1 MSIYHFNAKII
12 SRGSSTGVNAVAASA
27 YRSGSRMRSDR
38 TGGVHNYLY
47 KGKREVQHSAIH
59 APDGAPSWVHDR
71 AQLWNTVETGETRK
85 NSQLAREIVLGI
97 PIELTS
103 ECRSTLL
110 DGFVQ
115 DAFVSLGMVAD
126 YAIHD
131 KAGNPHA
138 HILLTLRELSP
149 DGKGFSNK
157 RRDWNSPELLEQWR
171 SLWADHA
178 NRMLESQGFAERID
192 HRSFADQGIS
202 GPTTVHVGRD
212 NGANS
217 DVVQERQDYNA
228 YVHAQRELA
237 RIQKQEQL
245 IQKQLQRITSAIID
259 LETTLAQALAER
271 DRPTAQKTDTDSG
284 SESTHGIVLPG
295 DADFS
300 VTPSQARRP
309 LRPRRDSTQPIF
321 SKEVSPCSDY

>member
-1 MSIYHFNAKII
+1 MAIFHFNAKLI
-12 SRGSSTGVNAVAASA
+12 SRAEGHNAVAASA
-27 YRSGSRMRSDR
+27 YRSGSRFTCER
-38 TGGVHNYLY
+38 TGTVHNYRR
-47 KGKREVQHSAIH
+47 KTEVQHSAIH
-59 APDGAPSWVHDR
+59 APDGALSWVHDR
-71 AQLWNTVETGETRK
+71 AHLWNTVETGETRK

-103 ECRSTLL
+103 ECRSKLL
-110 DGFVQ
+110 DGFVRE
-115 DAFVSLGMVAD
+115 AFVSLGMVAD
-126 YAIHD
+126 YAIHG
-131 KAGNPHA
+131 KPGNPHA
-138 HILLTLRELSP
+138 HIMLTLRELSP
-149 DGKGFSNK
+149 DGNGFGSK
-157 RRDWNSPELLEQWR
+157 RREWNRPEFLEQWR
-171 SLWADHA
+171 ALWADHA
-178 NRMLESQGFAERID
+178 NRALAEQGFAERID

-271 DRPTAQKTDTDSG
+271 DRPTVQKSDTDSG
-284 SESTHGIVLPG
+284 SESTPGIVLPG
-295 DADFS
+295 DAGFS
-300 VTPSQARRP
+300 VTPNQVRRP
-309 LRPRRDSTQPIF
+309 LRPRTTHKSTQPTHLQ
-321 SKEVSPCSDY
+321 EDTPCSHY

>member
-1 MSIYHFNAKII
+1 MAIYHFNAKLI
-12 SRGSSTGVNAVAASA
+12 SRGLSTGVNAVAAAA
-27 YRSGSRMRSDR
+27 YRSGSRLKCLR
-38 TGGVHNYLY
+38 TGLTHNYCR
-47 KGKREVQHSAIH
+47 KREVTSCSIL
-59 APDGAPSWVHDR
+59 APANSPSWVYDR

-85 NSQLAREIVLGI
+85 NSQLAREIVIGI

-103 ECRSTLL
+103 ESRSTLL
-110 DGFVQ
+110 DGFVRE
-115 DAFVSLGMVAD
+115 AFVAHGMVAD

-131 KAGNPHA
+131 KPGNPHA
-138 HILLTLRELSP
+138 HIMLTLRELSP
-149 DGKGFSNK
+149 NGNGFSNK
-157 RRDWNSPELLEQWR
+157 RRDWNSPALLETWR
-171 SLWADHA
+171 ALWSEHT

-237 RIQKQEQL
+237 RIKKQEQL
-245 IQKQLQRITSAIID
+245 IQKQLLRITSAIID
-259 LETTLAQALAER
+259 LDTTLAQALAER
-271 DRPTAQKTDTDSG
+271 DRPTAQKTDTDSD
-284 SESTHGIVLPG
+284 SESASSIVLPG

-300 VTPSQARRP
+300 VTPQPLRRP

>member
-1 MSIYHFNAKII
+1 M
-12 SRGSSTGVNAVAASA
+12 
-27 YRSGSRMRSDR
+27 
-38 TGGVHNYLY
+38 HNYRR
-47 KGKREVQHSAIH
+47 KTEVQHCAIY

-71 AQLWNTVETGETRK
+71 AQLWNTVESGETRV
-85 NSQLAREIVLGI
+85 NSQLAREVLVALPVEI
-97 PIELTS
+97 AN

-110 DGFVQ
+110 DGFVRE
-115 DAFVSLGMVAD
+115 AFVSQGMVAD

-149 DGKGFSNK
+149 DGNGFGNK
-157 RRDWNSPELLEQWR
+157 RRDWNRPELLEQWR
-171 SLWADHA
+171 SLWSEHA
-178 NRMLESQGFAERID
+178 NRMLASQGFAERID

-237 RIQKQEQL
+237 RIKKQEQL

-284 SESTHGIVLPG
+284 SESASSIVLPG

-300 VTPSQARRP
+300 LTPSQARRP
-309 LRPRRDSTQPIF
+309 LRPRTTHKSTQSIF
-321 SKEVSPCSDY
+321 LQEDTPCSHY